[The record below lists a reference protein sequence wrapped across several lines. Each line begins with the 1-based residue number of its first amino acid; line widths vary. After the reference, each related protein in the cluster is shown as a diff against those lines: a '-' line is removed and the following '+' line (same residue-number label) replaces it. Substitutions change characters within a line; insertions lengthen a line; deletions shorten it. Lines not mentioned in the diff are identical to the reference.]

1 MDETC
6 AADLST
12 GVVHRPPGHPD
23 AWTTFPAFSDT
34 SHVHSVPTYRG
45 RPFGKRCT
53 VRMAE
58 SGCCLIYSARSMR
71 TQGSG
76 LAHLA
81 FDLSDYNYWCCYP

>member
-34 SHVHSVPTYRG
+34 SHVHSVATYRG
-45 RPFGKRCT
+45 RHFGKRCT
-53 VRMAE
+53 RMAVKV
-58 SGCCLIYSARSMR
+58 
-71 TQGSG
+71 
-76 LAHLA
+76 
-81 FDLSDYNYWCCYP
+81 LSTLQRKTNANPRQRFSLSRV